1 MGLPNYTKAL
11 ELYKLSAEQD
21 YDMAQIKMGKYY
33 DSINNVDDCLKWY
46 KLAAEQNNS
55 ESQCILGLLYK
66 KYADIERE
74 NERENEREK

>member
-1 MGLPNYTKAL
+1 
-11 ELYKLSAEQD
+11 
-21 YDMAQIKMGKYY
+21 MGKYY

-55 ESQCILGLLYK
+55 EAQCILGLLYK

-74 NERENEREK
+74 NERKNS